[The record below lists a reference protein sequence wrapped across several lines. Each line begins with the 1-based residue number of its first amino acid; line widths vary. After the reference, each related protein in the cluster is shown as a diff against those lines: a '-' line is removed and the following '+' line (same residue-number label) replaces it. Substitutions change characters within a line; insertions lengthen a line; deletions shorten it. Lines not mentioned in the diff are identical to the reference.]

1 MTFQSSTG
9 RKEVELRAES
19 QYETNLSIPARR
31 VVWGRIW
38 PVKKF
43 FERGRDRVVEIIG
56 LVCAKSRRAG
66 QFSCFLTGITGGS
79 LFYA

>member
-1 MTFQSSTG
+1 
-9 RKEVELRAES
+9 
-19 QYETNLSIPARR
+19 
-31 VVWGRIW
+31 
-38 PVKKF
+38 VKKF
-43 FERGRDRVVEIIG
+43 FERGRDRVVEILG